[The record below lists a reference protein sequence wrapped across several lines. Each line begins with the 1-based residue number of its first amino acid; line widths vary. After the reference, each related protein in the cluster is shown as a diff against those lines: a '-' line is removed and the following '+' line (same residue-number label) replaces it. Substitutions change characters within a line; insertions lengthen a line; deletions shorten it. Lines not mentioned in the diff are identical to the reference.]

1 MSNLQK
7 EKMKKKLY
15 NTPQLNIV
23 KINISNLLNTISAKM
38 STEEE
43 YQIDNSDDFGS
54 RRSNVNVWGDEE
66 EDAE

>member
-1 MSNLQK
+1 MSNLQN

-23 KINISNLLNTISAKM
+23 KINISNLLNTISANM
-38 STEEE
+38 STAAE
-43 YQIDNSDDFGS
+43 YQIDDSDDFGS

-66 EDAE
+66 EE

>member
-23 KINISNLLNTISAKM
+23 KINISNLLNTISANM

-54 RRSNVNVWGDEE
+54 RRNNVNVWGDEDEDE
-66 EDAE
+66 E

>member
-1 MSNLQK
+1 MSNLQN

-23 KINISNLLNTISAKM
+23 KINISNLLNTISAYM

-43 YQIDNSDDFGS
+43 DQIDDSDDFGS
-54 RRSNVNVWGDEE
+54 RRSNVNVWGDEDE
-66 EDAE
+66 E